1 MPAATRRRPK
11 TSAPELGETPEHEA
25 GEGPDEEVREGAEDM
40 PPVSKGRRGRRGRK
54 AVKDGSCC
62 SACTAGKPC
71 AGKKDGDTSAG
82 PGELYNPGRKN
93 PRMNNDALSP
103 QEYLDACDLGIQNES
118 KAYIRARLDTEDA
131 IREDFRSR
139 SSSGQS
145 QNNGSTVR
153 KVATGAAIAG
163 GVAALA
169 IGGRRSGAFRR
180 AGSAL
185 RKAAPRVR
193 TAASSGMGRA
203 RSGFGRARS
212 AASSGFGRARS
223 AASSGMGRARSGF
236 ATASTRA
243 RSAGSTGMKRAR
255 TSLTN
260 TTARA
265 KSSFGTARRSAS
277 NTMARARGKSPKQL
291 SLFNDSMYADGFTLD
306 ADVFDGL
313 LREDVKCGNGAISKG
328 EKCTKGVGG
337 RSPSI
342 GRGAAKGA
350 KWGAIINGGA
360 GAALGMATGG
370 IPAAAVL
377 GATNVASGA
386 LIGAGIGGGIN
397 AARKIGHA
405 AGNNIQRNR
414 ATNVK
419 IQSSMAKLD
428 PRHRAEMQRARS
440 KGASRSEMQA
450 LRQKH
455 AREVTQSLQRIG
467 A

>member
-11 TSAPELGETPEHEA
+11 TSAPELGESPEHEA

-40 PPVSKGRRGRRGRK
+40 PPMSKGRRGRRGRK
-54 AVKDGSCC
+54 AVKDGSC
-62 SACTAGKPC
+62 SACAAGKPC
-71 AGKKDGDTSAG
+71 SGKKDGDTSAG

-169 IGGRRSGAFRR
+169 IGGHRSGAFRR

-203 RSGFGRARS
+203 RS

-223 AASSGMGRARSGF
+223 AANSGMGRARSGF

-255 TSLTN
+255 TGFTN
-260 TTARA
+260 TSARA

-291 SLFNDSMYADGFTLD
+291 SLFNDSMYADGFTID

-313 LREDVKCGNGAISKG
+313 VREDVKCGAGAISKG
-328 EKCTKGVGG
+328 EKCTKGAGG
-337 RSPSI
+337 GSPSI

-360 GAALGMATGG
+360 GAAVGMAMGG
-370 IPAAAVL
+370 VPAAAVL
-377 GATNVASGA
+377 GGTNAASGA

-397 AARKIGHA
+397 AVRKLGHA

-414 ATNVK
+414 ANNAK

>member
-11 TSAPELGETPEHEA
+11 PSAPEA
-25 GEGPDEEVREGAEDM
+25 GESPDDESSESPDEQMREGSEDM

-54 AVKDGSCC
+54 AVKDGSC
-62 SACTAGKPC
+62 SACAAGKPC

-131 IREDFRSR
+131 IRQDFRSR
-139 SSSGQS
+139 SSSSQS

-180 AGSAL
+180 AGSAM
-185 RKAAPRVR
+185 RSAAPRLRRAASTGMRKAR
-193 TAASSGMGRA
+193 TGAGMARRTASSGLGRA
-203 RSGFGRARS
+203 RTAT
-212 AASSGFGRARS
+212 
-223 AASSGMGRARSGF
+223 SSGMSRARSGF

-255 TSLTN
+255 TGFTN

-291 SLFNDSMYADGFTLD
+291 SLFNDSMYADGFTID

-313 LREDVKCGNGAISKG
+313 VREDVKCGNGAISKG
-328 EKCTKGVGG
+328 EKCSKGAGGSSSRRPTFGLMPLTGENGIASRKRIAREGYYGPTIGGDPFSYKSQAKRAAVLNGAIGAGLGALVGG
-337 RSPSI
+337 P
-342 GRGAAKGA
+342 G
-350 KWGAIINGGA
+350 GAIRGGLAMGALGA
-360 GAALGMATGG
+360 GA
-370 IPAAAVL
+370 
-377 GATNVASGA
+377 GA
-386 LIGAGIGGGIN
+386 LQAGIN
-397 AARKIGHA
+397 RTTSRAAKR
-405 AGNNIQRNR
+405 
-414 ATNVK
+414 
-419 IQSSMAKLD
+419 SLAKKQD
-428 PRHRAEMQRARS
+428 
-440 KGASRSEMQA
+440 KNY
-450 LRQKH
+450 
-455 AREVTQSLQRIG
+455 EV
-467 A
+467 